1 VVSQLAD
8 WLRAALDAPAVKP
21 KLKTLGLYTVG
32 RCCAAFAADLR
43 RRFDDYGRAIRESNI
58 RVE

>member
-1 VVSQLAD
+1 MTELAD
-8 WLRAALDAPAVKP
+8 WMTAALDAPTVKP
-21 KLKTLGLYTVG
+21 KLKALGLYTVG
-32 RCCAAFAADLR
+32 RCGAAFGADLR